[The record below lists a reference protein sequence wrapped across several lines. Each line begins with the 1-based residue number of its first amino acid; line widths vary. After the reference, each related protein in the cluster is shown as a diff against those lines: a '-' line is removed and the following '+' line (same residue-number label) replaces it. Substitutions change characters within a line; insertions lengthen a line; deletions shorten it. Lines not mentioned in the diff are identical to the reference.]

1 MISRVADHCFWFGR
15 YLERAESTARLL
27 QVTSTLA
34 VDSDLSAL
42 QCWQPVVITA
52 GEQERFVALRGE
64 AALGDGEAVQEYLSF
79 GDEVLVSLEQSIAA
93 ARENARSVRE
103 VVSLEAWESIN
114 ELHLWMRSPAARA
127 AFDEHRYGFYRH
139 IRRETQ
145 LCLGLL
151 RGTMLHDAPL
161 DFIWLGVVLERVGQT
176 ARILDV
182 HHHAFAD
189 AALVAP
195 GAPPLAH
202 PVVEASL
209 WLSLL
214 RACYGFEAF
223 MKSHR
228 GPVTAE
234 AVARFLVFEPRFP
247 RAVRHCVKRA
257 REGLSNIRP
266 EAQGKPPLRPLERL
280 RVLEKWL
287 DLRVLEPLDAASVHE
302 ILTTVVDETQAAC
315 FEISSELLAAPLV
328 SAAPPDGAGLTLE
341 GPGAAGGGAAS
352 EGAASEGARAAA
364 QAAEQAQQG
373 LAQSQSQ
380 GAPGPA
386 EGAAQSE
393 VSRAA
398 EIGGAQSGPIK

>member
-52 GEQERFVALRGE
+52 GEQARFVALRGE
-64 AALGDGEAVQEYLSF
+64 EALGDGEAVQEYLSF
-79 GDEVLVSLEQSIAA
+79 GEVQVCLEQSIAA

-103 VVSLEAWESIN
+103 VVSLEAWESVN
-114 ELHLWMRSPAARA
+114 ELHLWMRSPAARVD
-127 AFDEHRYGFYRH
+127 FDEHRYGFYRH

-189 AALVAP
+189 AAHVDPA
-195 GAPPLAH
+195 APPQAH

-228 GPVTAE
+228 GPVTAH
-234 AVARFLVFEPRFP
+234 AVAKFLVFEPRFP

-257 REGLSNIRP
+257 REGLMNIRP
-266 EAQGKPPLRPLERL
+266 EVQGRPTLRPLERL

-287 DLRVLEPLDAASVHE
+287 DVRAGENLDAASVHE

-315 FEISSELLAAPLV
+315 HEIASELLAAPILDDEEEP
-328 SAAPPDGAGLTLE
+328 ATTFLETPP
-341 GPGAAGGGAAS
+341 GG
-352 EGAASEGARAAA
+352 
-364 QAAEQAQQG
+364 QAQAQQLEG
-373 LAQSQSQ
+373 GQTQSNPLLA
-380 GAPGPA
+380 PT
-386 EGAAQSE
+386 
-393 VSRAA
+393 
-398 EIGGAQSGPIK
+398 PIK